1 MKDNK
6 PRYEKIGIWIGI
18 VAGICAILGI
28 SVFGDSPIFRN
39 HEADDTSVNFE
50 NNEIGDQ
57 STVII
62 GDGNTINYGS
72 ADSENME
79 NFQSDDSPTGDPDEF
94 SVIASYDPNTPQ
106 TSARGVN
113 ILVRATTSF
122 PAERVTI
129 SAASDDFEIEKDM
142 HGGEYEWHFTANFYI
157 KGTYIVTVKAYDS
170 EGNEV
175 SDEFT
180 YVY

>member
-6 PRYEKIGIWIGI
+6 PWYEKVGIWITI
-18 VAGICAILGI
+18 VAGILAILGI
-28 SVFGDSPIFRN
+28 SVFDDKSIFKDN
-39 HEADDTSVNFE
+39 KADDTSTNFE

-62 GDGNTINYGS
+62 GDGNTINYGG

-79 NFQSDDSPTGDPDEF
+79 NSQSDDLLAADSDEF
-94 SVIASYDPNTPQ
+94 SVTASYDPNTPQ
-106 TSARGVN
+106 TSPSGVN
-113 ILVRATTSF
+113 ILVKAETSF
-122 PAERVTI
+122 AAERVTI
-129 SAASDDFEIEKDM
+129 SATSDEFEVEKDM
-142 HGGEYEWHFTANFYI
+142 HGGRYEWHFTANFYI
-157 KGTYIVTVKAYDS
+157 KGTYAVTITAYDS

-175 SDEFT
+175 SDSFE